1 MNDKEILETV
11 EESIATYCQKQRSR
25 DSKKV
30 FSIVIDNDK
39 ENKIVATGIN
49 SVLALIKKVL
59 DFEMAAYSVQVDDP
73 DNLKQILSLFDHG
86 PGLQIVYS
94 FNEDN

>member
-1 MNDKEILETV
+1 MNDEETLKTV
-11 EESIATYCQKQRSR
+11 KESITGYCQKQKVRTSI
-25 DSKKV
+25 KV
-30 FSIVIDNDK
+30 FSVIIDNNA